1 MKKSGRNG
9 FLFIIILALHYFY
22 SDNKKFHE
30 KNNIEH
36 SKLIE
41 IIKKYYYEFEKK
53 CILVFYV
60 TNI

>member
-9 FLFIIILALHYFY
+9 FLFIIIFALHYFY
-22 SDNKKFHE
+22 SDNKQFHE

-53 CILVFYV
+53 CILVFYI